1 MHAFRL
7 LLMSLTA
14 TLSLAA
20 SEPPATDAAARLRA
34 CFDAIQ
40 TFRDAEF
47 PMDALANGRPCDPAT
62 IADLSLGGFER
73 RHRRTL
79 ELLTELEAVDL
90 ASLDERDRLDAEVV
104 RRDLAMEVSGHR
116 FGGFLLLLGPL
127 GGPQQSVPQMTDRV
141 PMARV
146 EDVRNHLARLRAVP
160 ASLQAQRAVLQEGVR
175 RGITPPKAILPGVVP
190 QFDAVIQGRLQALR
204 EPFGRTWTGLSP
216 EAQAELHR
224 QGDAA
229 VDAIL
234 AELVVLRD
242 FVRDAY
248 IPACRDPIACAD
260 LPDGRAWYDH
270 RLREMTTTELDA
282 TAIHH
287 IGLSEV
293 ERIRGEMLE
302 VIRRTDWFA
311 ADGARANMPEDGL
324 FAAFVA
330 YLRTDP
336 RFYHTS
342 AEALLAGY
350 RDLAKRIDAFMPMLF
365 RRLPQLPYGV
375 REIPRFMAPSQT
387 TAYYMSGSLD
397 AGNPGWFYANTHA
410 LDQRPRY
417 EMVPLT
423 LHEAVPG
430 HHLQIA
436 LSQEMPDRHPL
447 RRDLSFTAFV
457 EGWALY
463 AERLG
468 IEMGMFQDPY
478 DDFGRLLY
486 EMWRSCRLV
495 VDTGMH
501 ALGWSRQRAIDFM
514 KTNTA
519 LSELNIERE
528 VDRYIGWPG
537 QACAYKLGE
546 LCIRQLRREAEERL
560 GTRFDLRAFHDALL
574 GEGALPLLVLEERMR
589 RWIAAQAGES
599 GPTTPAGG

>member
-1 MHAFRL
+1 MHALR
-7 LLMSLTA
+7 SLIMVLA
-14 TLSLAA
+14 IALPVAA
-20 SEPPATDAAARLRA
+20 SEPPAADAAAQLRA

-40 TFRDAEF
+40 AFRDAEF
-47 PMDALANGRPCDPAT
+47 PMDALANGRPCDPST
-62 IADLSLGGFER
+62 ITDMSLEGFER
-73 RHRRTL
+73 RHRRTQA
-79 ELLTELEAVDL
+79 LLAELETVDL
-90 ASLDERDRLDAEVV
+90 ASLDARDRLDAEVI
-104 RRDLAMEVSGHR
+104 RRDLAMEVAGHR
-116 FGGFLLLLGPL
+116 FGGFLLLVGPL

-146 EDVRNHLARLRAVP
+146 EDVRHHLARLRAVP
-160 ASLQAQRAVLQEGVR
+160 ASLQAQRALLQEGVR

-204 EPFGRTWTGLSP
+204 EPFGRAWTGLSP
-216 EAQAELHR
+216 TEQAALQR
-224 QGDAA
+224 DGDAA
-229 VDAIL
+229 VDAVV
-234 AELVVLRD
+234 AELEVLRD
-242 FVRDAY
+242 FVRDTY
-248 IPACRDPIACAD
+248 IPACRDAIACVD

-282 TAIHH
+282 SAIHH

-293 ERIRGEMLE
+293 ERIRGEMLA

-311 ADGARANMPEDGL
+311 ADGARASLPDDAL
-324 FAAFVA
+324 FADFVA
-330 YLRTDP
+330 YLRSDP

-350 RDLAKRIDAFMPMLF
+350 RDLAKRIDAFMPTLF

-397 AGNPGWFYANTHA
+397 AGNPGWFYANTYA

-447 RRDLSFTAFV
+447 RRDLFFTAFV

-468 IEMGMFQDPY
+468 IEMGLFQEPY

-501 ALGWSRQRAIDFM
+501 ALGWSRQQAIDFM
-514 KTNTA
+514 KSNTA

-537 QACAYKLGE
+537 QACAYKMGE
-546 LCIRQLRREAEERL
+546 LCIRQLRQEAEARL
-560 GTRFDLRAFHDALL
+560 GTRFDLRAFHDAVL

-589 RWIAAQAGES
+589 RWIDAQARADE
-599 GPTTPAGG
+599 PTAPAGG